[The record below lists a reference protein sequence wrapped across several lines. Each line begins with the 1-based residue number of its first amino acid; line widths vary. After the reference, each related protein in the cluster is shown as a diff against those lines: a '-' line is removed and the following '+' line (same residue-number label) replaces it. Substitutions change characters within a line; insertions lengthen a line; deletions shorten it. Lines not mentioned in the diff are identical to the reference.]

1 MANPRIEE
9 VDDASDPEEM
19 DLDAF
24 DFARPQHGGLQ
35 PSATDTQEEDSQMM
49 PQALQAILQQQGG
62 PGPGSANAMQQHQ
75 RLPEPERLQRER
87 DAREQSKTFQCI
99 YPVYFDSS
107 RSREQGRRVR
117 KEDAVANPLAREIVD
132 ALQWIGNSRGLPL
145 QIVFEPDKGH
155 PKDWANPGRVRVL
168 VKKAGR
174 AVNGGIGNTEHFLY
188 KLIAEYLKQHPTTE
202 ESAMKYRF
210 GGMPP
215 LKEKPA
221 PPAVPRGFKMG
232 RILPLHSPALSGG
245 GVSDN
250 FLKDMME
257 GMGGQLP
264 PGMEGMMGAMGGGG
278 GGGSSGGAQ
287 PKKVK
292 EKKKK

>member
-24 DFARPQHGGLQ
+24 DFARPQQSTLQ
-35 PSATDTQEEDSQMM
+35 PATDPSGSQMT
-49 PQALQAILQQQGG
+49 PQALQAILQQAQGQN
-62 PGPGSANAMQQHQ
+62 PANLMQQHQ
-75 RLPEPERLQRER
+75 QMPEKERLQRER
-87 DAREQSKTFQCI
+87 EAREQSKTFQCI
-99 YPVYFDSS
+99 YPVYFDAT

-132 ALQWIGNSRGLPL
+132 ALQHIGQTKGVPFS
-145 QIVFEPDKGH
+145 IVFEPDKGH
-155 PKDWANPGRVRVL
+155 PKDWGNPGRVRVL
-168 VKKAGR
+168 IKRDGR
-174 AVNGGIGNTEHFLY
+174 AISAKVANKHHLY

-215 LKEKPA
+215 LKEKPKA
-221 PPAVPRGFKMG
+221 PAVPRGFKIG
-232 RILPLHSPALSGG
+232 SILPLHSPALSGG

-250 FLKDMME
+250 FLKDMMSE
-257 GMGGQLP
+257 MGGQMPPGMQLP
-264 PGMEGMMGAMGGGG
+264 PGMEGMMGAAAGG
-278 GGGSSGGAQ
+278 SGGAQ

-292 EKKKK
+292 DKKKK